1 MGILS
6 TIIAPFR
13 SSIGLV
19 VLACFLVLVTAFG
32 SVFARLW
39 EAETEALKREAVTVK
54 NTFNAHKQQ
63 RLSEIERYAASNA
76 AYQNIDQS
84 FSQAWV
90 ETRFGEEL
98 ARDSKYSGAFLVAPS
113 GELVFE
119 KIPRAESWSASDVQ
133 KLMSQKRTF
142 ADIKDNFFVAAQSLP
157 DNGSFSGHFPA
168 LSNIEVVTLGEDAAL
183 AASFAIVPDPGGIP
197 LTGEAPHILVAVYSI
212 DAAYLSNMLKDLPV
226 SDLEF
231 IRTKPTDQNS
241 VPLYSDEETIVGYL
255 VWQPMSRSMEILV
268 ASTPFLIVCLGVI
281 FAIAVYSLHQN
292 ARARVALNRRE
303 RLLEAKHRELVQ
315 GKRALERAQE
325 DLQTNQEE
333 LYRLSLVAKHASDS
347 IILSNAKSEIL
358 WVNDGFSRMTGY
370 RADEAIGA
378 TPGDLLNGPDTDF
391 GTVAKIRDHIKRGE
405 EYYTEVL
412 SYTKSGAPYWVEVN
426 VVPVLDDTGAVEF
439 IVGVERDITHAK
451 AHARELADAKVAAE
465 QADRA
470 KSEFLAN
477 MSHEIRTPMNGIMG
491 MANLLSESDLGADEQ
506 AYVDIIR
513 SSSGALLKIINDI
526 LDLSRLE
533 TGEVEIANVDFDP
546 RSCVEASVVLL
557 RPKAK
562 EKGISLSVTYA
573 EDLPC
578 WVHGDDG
585 RLRQILVNL
594 IGNAVKF
601 TSEGAVTV
609 RVTATD
615 GDPYHLSVAVEDT
628 GIGISQ
634 ENAVHI
640 FDRFSQADTATTRA
654 YGGTGLGLT
663 ISKAL
668 AERMGGDITL
678 QSELG
683 KGCCFTLRLPLAPAQ
698 EPRLSLVTKE
708 RPSATTQLSPCV
720 VLLAEDNRVNRLL
733 IRKYLSDQPLELV
746 EAEDGRKAV
755 DLCRDVQPD
764 IVLMD
769 MSMPKLDG
777 VSATREIRALGIAQ
791 PTIVALTANAFESD
805 RKACLSAGMDHF
817 LSKPIDK
824 TKLVQTL
831 AALQAERMGA
841 RKAQ

>member
-1 MGILS
+1 MG
-6 TIIAPFR
+6 TFGRVTAPFR

-19 VLACFLVLVTAFG
+19 VLACFLLLVTAFG
-32 SVFARLW
+32 SVFVRLW
-39 EAETEALKREAVTVK
+39 EAETEALKREAVTVR

-76 AYQNIDQS
+76 AYLNIDQS

-90 ETRFGEEL
+90 ENRFGEEL
-98 ARDSKYSGAFLVAPS
+98 ARDSNYSGAFLVAPN
-113 GELVFE
+113 GDLVFE
-119 KIPRAESWSASDVQ
+119 KIPQAEGWSAADVQ
-133 KLMSQKRTF
+133 RLMGQKQTF
-142 ADIKDNFFVAAQSLP
+142 ADIRDNFFAAAQSLP
-157 DNGSFSGHFPA
+157 DTGSFSGHFPA
-168 LSNIEVVTLGEDAAL
+168 LSNIEVVRLGEEVAL

-197 LTGEAPHILVAVYSI
+197 LTGQAPHILVAVYCI
-212 DAAYLSNMLKDLPV
+212 DSEYLGRVLRDLPV
-226 SDLEF
+226 SDLQL
-231 IRTKPTDQNS
+231 IRTEPTDQNS
-241 VPLYSDEETIVGYL
+241 VPLFSAGDMVVGYL

-281 FAIAVYSLHQN
+281 FAIAIYSVHHSERSRL
-292 ARARVALNRRE
+292 VLKKRE
-303 RLLEAKHRELVQ
+303 QLLASKNQELKRGKHD
-315 GKRALERAQE
+315 LEQAHE
-325 DLQTNQEE
+325 DLKANQEE

-391 GTVAKIRDHIKRGE
+391 GTVEKIRAHIKRGE
-405 EYYTEVL
+405 EYYTEIL

-426 VVPVLDDTGAVEF
+426 VVPILDDTGAVEF

-491 MANLLSESDLGADEQ
+491 MANLLADSDLGAEQQ
-506 AYVDIIR
+506 AYVDIVR
-513 SSSGALLKIINDI
+513 SSSSALLKIINDI

-546 RSCVEASVVLL
+546 RGCVEASVELL
-557 RPKAK
+557 RPKAE
-562 EKGISLSVTYA
+562 EKGISLTVTYA
-573 EDLPC
+573 ENLPRR
-578 WVHGDDG
+578 VHGDDG

-594 IGNAVKF
+594 VGNAVKF

-609 RVTATD
+609 RVSASAEDT
-615 GDPYHLSVAVEDT
+615 HQLRVAVEDT

-634 ENAVHI
+634 ENADRI

-654 YGGTGLGLT
+654 HGGTGLGLT
-663 ISKAL
+663 ISKVL

-678 QSELG
+678 RSELG
-683 KGCCFTLRLPLAPAQ
+683 KGCCFTLTLPLAPAQ
-698 EPRLSLVTKE
+698 EPRRSLVTKE
-708 RPSATTQLSPCV
+708 HPSAATQLSPGL

-733 IRKYLSDQPLELV
+733 IRKYLSGQPLELL

-755 DLCRDVQPD
+755 DLCRERQPD

-769 MSMPKLDG
+769 MSMPELDG
-777 VSATREIRALGIAQ
+777 LSATREIRALGIAQ

-824 TKLVQTL
+824 NLLLQTL
-831 AALQAERMGA
+831 AGLQAERMGA
-841 RKAQ
+841 RKAL

>member
-1 MGILS
+1 MGILA
-6 TIIAPFR
+6 TITTPFR

-19 VLACFLVLVTAFG
+19 VLACFLVLVTACG
-32 SVFARLW
+32 SVFGRLW
-39 EAETEALKREAVTVK
+39 EAETEALKREAVTVQ

-98 ARDSKYSGAFLVAPS
+98 ARDSNYNGTFLMAPN
-113 GELVFE
+113 GEIVFE
-119 KIPRAESWSASDVQ
+119 NIPQEESWSAADVQ
-133 KLMSQKRTF
+133 RLMSKKRTF
-142 ADIKDNFFVAAQSLP
+142 ADIRDNFFVAAQSLP
-157 DNGSFSGHFPA
+157 ETGSFSGHFPA
-168 LSNIEVVTLGEDAAL
+168 LSNIEVVTFGEEVAL
-183 AASFAIVPDPGGIP
+183 AASFAIVPDPGGIA
-197 LTGEAPHILVAVYSI
+197 LTAQAPHILVAVYCI
-212 DAAYLSNMLKDLPV
+212 DADYLSHVLRDLPV

-231 IRTKPTDQNS
+231 IRTEPTDQNS
-241 VPLYSDEETIVGYL
+241 VPLYSDEDTVAGYL
-255 VWQPMSRSMEILV
+255 VWQPMSQSMEILV
-268 ASTPFLIVCLGVI
+268 ASTPFLIVCFCVI

-292 ARARVALNRRE
+292 ARGRVALKRRE
-303 RLLEAKHRELVQ
+303 RLVEDKQRELEH
-315 GKRALERAQE
+315 GKRALEQAHE
-325 DLQTNQEE
+325 DLQSNQEE

-378 TPGDLLNGPDTDF
+378 TPGELLNGPDTDF

-412 SYTKSGAPYWVEVN
+412 SYTKSGAPFWVEVN

-439 IVGVERDITHAK
+439 IVGVERDITHTK
-451 AHARELADAKVAAE
+451 AHARELADAKRAAE

-491 MANLLSESDLGADEQ
+491 MADLLAESELGAEEQ
-506 AYVDIIR
+506 AYVDVVR
-513 SSSGALLKIINDI
+513 SSSNALLKIINDI

-533 TGEVEIANVDFDP
+533 TGAVEIAGADFDP
-546 RSCVEASVVLL
+546 RSCVEASVDLL

-562 EKGISLSVTYA
+562 EKGISLTVTYA
-573 EDLPC
+573 EDLPR
-578 WVHGDDG
+578 WAHGDDG

-594 IGNAVKF
+594 VGNAVKF

-609 RVTATD
+609 RASAAD
-615 GDPYHLSVAVEDT
+615 GDPYLLSIAVEDT
-628 GIGISQ
+628 GIGIS
-634 ENAVHI
+634 EEHASHV

-678 QSELG
+678 RSELG
-683 KGCCFTLRLPLAPAQ
+683 NGCCFTVQLPLAPAQ
-698 EPRLSLVTKE
+698 EPSLSLVTKE
-708 RPSATTQLSPCV
+708 HSRATTQLSPCV
-720 VLLAEDNRVNRLL
+720 VLLAEDNKVNRLL

-769 MSMPKLDG
+769 MSMPELDG
-777 VSATREIRALGIAQ
+777 VSATREIRALGIGQ

-824 TKLVQTL
+824 NSLLQTL
-831 AALQAERMGA
+831 AALQVERMGV
-841 RKAQ
+841 